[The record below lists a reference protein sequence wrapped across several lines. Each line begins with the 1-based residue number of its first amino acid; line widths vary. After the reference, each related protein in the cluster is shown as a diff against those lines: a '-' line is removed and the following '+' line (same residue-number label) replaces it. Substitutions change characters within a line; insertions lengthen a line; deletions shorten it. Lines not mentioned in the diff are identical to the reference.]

1 MRVRHA
7 VIAVVTIVM
16 ALAVVPGAAAA
27 GPASADPRLR
37 PAEVSAS
44 ALVADALSRSAI
56 VRDLADG
63 LRGTDV
69 VAYVRVGPCVEG
81 ERDSSIHF
89 VGRSKYD
96 RFMVI
101 KINETLSPDRQ
112 IALVGHELQHA
123 VDMAKASWITDS
135 ARMQQY
141 FVVTG
146 WKLGYPENGF
156 ETLSALHTERKIG
169 QELATAVPVPAARSP
184 RPR

>member
-1 MRVRHA
+1 MRGRCA
-7 VIAVVTIVM
+7 VITVVTVVM
-16 ALAVVPGAAAA
+16 ALAVVTGAAVA

-37 PAEVSAS
+37 PAEASAA
-44 ALVADALSRSAI
+44 ALVADAVSRSAI
-56 VRDLADG
+56 VRDLAG
-63 LRGTDV
+63 RLRGTDV

-89 VGRSKYD
+89 IGRSRYD

-123 VDMAKASWITDS
+123 VDMAQASWITDS

-141 FVVTG
+141 FLVSG
-146 WKLGYPENGF
+146 WKLGYPEPGF
-156 ETLSALHTERKIG
+156 ETFSALQTERKIA
-169 QELATAVPVPAARSP
+169 QELAAAVPVPAARSP

>member
-7 VIAVVTIVM
+7 VVVAVTAVM
-16 ALAVVPGAAAA
+16 ALVVVAGAAAA
-27 GPASADPRLR
+27 GPSSSDPRLR
-37 PAEVSAS
+37 PAEAS
-44 ALVADALSRSAI
+44 AKALVEDAVSRSAI

-63 LRGTDV
+63 LRATDV

-89 VGRSKYD
+89 LGRSRYE

-101 KINETLSPDRQ
+101 KINDALPLDRQ
-112 IALVGHELQHA
+112 VALVGHELQHA

-135 ARMQQY
+135 FRMQQY
-141 FVVTG
+141 FTLVG
-146 WKLGYPENGF
+146 SKLAYPEHGF
-156 ETLSALHTERKIG
+156 ETLSAMRTERNVG
-169 QELATAVPVPAARSP
+169 QELAAAVPVAAAKSS